1 MLKKAVFGPLEALR
15 QSGPASYSATAI
27 AGIPIKISECECMS
41 MNRETPKEVRKLAC
55 DFNTTILDAIG
66 NTDLLDLGGGILAKA
81 EFMNPSG
88 SIKARMAN
96 YMIGR
101 AEEEGLLKP
110 GDTIVEATSG
120 NTGNALSM
128 ISAVKGYKIIVMIPK
143 GYTNER
149 VQISKGYGAEI
160 RFIGHFQVND
170 ARAAAIELGRQNGF
184 YCPAQ
189 FDNEWNVDE
198 NREWLGRE
206 IIRQIPEGFRFD
218 AIVQGV
224 GTGGTLIGVS
234 QALKEWHNPDIKVFA
249 MEPTESRTI
258 ECCIVADHK
267 IEGISD
273 GFVPTIYQRHRNE
286 IDDIISVDSD
296 VAIEEARKM
305 ARERG
310 LFVGPSSG
318 ANFWA
323 ARKIKRDNP
332 SIKTVLTLLCDRGEK
347 YLSLMYAL

>member
-1 MLKKAVFGPLEALR
+1 MAEPT
-15 QSGPASYSATAI
+15 SS
-27 AGIPIKISECECMS
+27 
-41 MNRETPKEVRKLAC
+41 
-55 DFNTTILDAIG
+55 FNARILSAIG
-66 NTDLLDLGGGILAKA
+66 KTAFLDLGDGIWAKA
-81 EFMNPSG
+81 ELMNPSG

-96 YMIGR
+96 YMIER
-101 AEEEGLLKP
+101 AEAAGLLNP

-128 ISAVKGYKIIVMIPK
+128 IAAAKGYKIVVMIPE
-143 GYTNER
+143 GYSNER

-160 RFIGHFQVND
+160 RFVGHFQVNE
-170 ARAAAIELGRQNGF
+170 ARAAAIALGRQNGF

-189 FDNEWNVDE
+189 FDNEWNVEE

-206 IIRQIPEGFRFD
+206 ILRQIPEGFKFD
-218 AIVQGV
+218 ALVQGV

-234 QALKEWHNPDIKVFA
+234 QALKAWHNPAIKVFA
-249 MEPTESRTI
+249 MEPTESQTI
-258 ECCIVADHK
+258 ECCIAADHQ

-273 GFVPTIYQRHRNE
+273 GFVPTIYQRHRHE
-286 IDDIISVDSD
+286 IDDIVSVDSD
-296 VAIEEARKM
+296 IAIEEARKM